1 MNRNIVFRIKNI
13 QSDRSLINGEK
24 KIDNVVPN
32 TIPTKKK
39 KSDSKKIL
47 FHLYIELDFEMVIHI
62 CILTIG
68 LKSCSFINIF
78 RVLKV
83 SQV

>member
-39 KSDSKKIL
+39 SDRKKIL

-78 RVLKV
+78 RVLKD